1 MHMHIRGRGCGPRGA
16 GRDNEERGSDRGNDE
31 RGEGRGRRGFG
42 MRFGPGGFRFEF
54 DGPRGGGRGGPGG
67 GWGGEGGGRPRGRRR
82 MFGSGELRL
91 VLLKLIADE
100 PRHGYDLI
108 RAIEERTEG
117 QYAPS
122 PGVVYPTLTML
133 TDMGLIEEQASE
145 GSRKAYAVTDAGTA
159 NLAENA
165 DEVTALFERLAA
177 AKPEGP
183 RHGRHEIG
191 RAVGN
196 LMTAM
201 RHRVAR
207 EGFDEALVHEV
218 TAILDEAAQRI
229 ERLK

>member
-1 MHMHIRGRGCGPRGA
+1 MHMHMRGRGCGPRG
-16 GRDNEERGSDRGNDE
+16 GRRENNENGGEGRGNNDT
-31 RGEGRGRRGFG
+31 GEGRGRDFG
-42 MRFGPGGFRFEF
+42 MRFGPEGFRFEF
-54 DGPRGGGRGGPGG
+54 GGPRGSGRHDGGG
-67 GWGGEGGGRPRGRRR
+67 GWGGDDRPRGRRR

-108 RAIEERTEG
+108 RAIEERTGG

-133 TDMGLIEEQASE
+133 TDMGLIEEHAAE
-145 GSRKAYAVTDAGTA
+145 GSRKAFAATDEGRKQLDESA
-159 NLAENA
+159 AEV
-165 DEVTALFERLAA
+165 EALFARLDE
-177 AKPEGP
+177 AKPREAP
-183 RHGRHEIG
+183 HGGANIR
-191 RAVGN
+191 RAMGN
-196 LMTAM
+196 LMSAL
-201 RHRVAR
+201 RNRVAH